1 MKRTQVQV
9 PDPLYDQARK
19 VAELR
24 DWSVSEV
31 FRRALEQYVA
41 EARLHEYAQAW
52 ALPEPRAMGSEKLSH
67 EQWRVLSAADE
78 ERLYGTRD

>member
-9 PDPLYDQARK
+9 PDPLYDQARR

-31 FRRALEQYVA
+31 FRRALELYVA
-41 EARLHEYAQAW
+41 ECLLAEKRRDWE
-52 ALPEPRAMGSEKLSH
+52 LPEPRAMGVEKVSYEH
-67 EQWRVLSAADE
+67 WRELTAADE
-78 ERLYGTRD
+78 DRLYGTRD

>member
-9 PDPLYDQARK
+9 PDPLYEQARK

-41 EARLHEYAQAW
+41 EARLHEHDQNW
-52 ALPEPRAMGSEKLSH
+52 ALPEPRAMGAEMLSH
-67 EQWRVLSAADE
+67 EQWRDLSAADE